1 VRTLLVRY
9 GLAVTSIVLIA
20 FLLPLGFMAQ
30 SLTEERAISAGRQDA
45 QQVSLFVDDPTRLLA
60 TLADVNSGDRR
71 TTVFTATGQ
80 VLGASAAITPSVQLA
95 RTGRAFTANTSGGAE
110 VLVPIAGSGGT
121 TVVRTFVPDSQLR
134 AGVYRAWAILLAVGL
149 ALLVVTALAGYR
161 IASGLS
167 RSVSDLADVAHRLG
181 AGELTARVEPSGPSE
196 VRSVGNVLNELGEQ
210 VANLLADERELIAD
224 LSHRLRTPITALRL
238 DTDGLTEPEERER
251 MDAHVADLVTAVDTV
266 IEAARSHRRR
276 APVRCD
282 AAQVVRDRAKFWSVL
297 AASQDRPFT
306 VVVCDATAL
315 VAASSSGLGAGL
327 DVILDNVFKHTD
339 AGTPFSLSVFA
350 DKHSVKVTVADAG
363 PGMRDER
370 LAGRGRSGT
379 GSTGIGMD
387 VARRTAENVGGSI
400 ELGTGLNGRG
410 LSVTLRLPRVLAEP

>member
-1 VRTLLVRY
+1 MRY
-9 GLAVTSIVLIA
+9 GLAVTSIVLVA

-45 QQVSLFVDDPTRLLA
+45 QQVALFVDDPVRLQA

-71 TTVFTATGQ
+71 TTVFSPTDQVFGAPAPMTA
-80 VLGASAAITPSVQLA
+80 SVQLA
-95 RTGRAFTANTSGGAE
+95 RTGRAFTASATGGAE
-110 VLVPIAGSGGT
+110 VLIPVAGTSGV
-121 TVVRTFVPDSQLR
+121 TVVRTFVPDSQLQ
-134 AGVYRAWAILLAVGL
+134 AGVYRAWAILMAVGI
-149 ALLVVTALAGYR
+149 ALLLVTALAGYR

-167 RSVSDLADVAHRLG
+167 RSVSDLADVAQRLG

-196 VRSVGNVLNELGEQ
+196 VRSVGNVLNELGDQ
-210 VANLLADERELIAD
+210 VENLLADERELLAD

-238 DTDGLTEPEERER
+238 DTDSLAEPEERER

-282 AAQVVRDRAKFWSVL
+282 AAQVVRDRARFWSVL

-306 VVVCDATAL
+306 LEVAGTTAL
-315 VAASSSGLGAGL
+315 VAASASGLGAGL

-339 AGTPFSLSVFA
+339 AGTRFSLSVLA
-350 DKHSVKVTVADAG
+350 DKESVKVRVADAG
-363 PGMRDER
+363 PGMPDEQ
-370 LAGRGRSGT
+370 LAGRGRSGA

-387 VARRTAENVGGSI
+387 VARRTAERAGGSI
-400 ELGTGLNGRG
+400 ELGKGLDGRG

>member
-45 QQVSLFVDDPTRLLA
+45 QQVALFVDDPVRLLA

-71 TTVFTATGQ
+71 TTVFTPSDQ
-80 VLGASAAITPSVQLA
+80 VLGAAAAMSESVQLA
-95 RTGRAFTANTSGGAE
+95 RTGRAFTASTTGGAE
-110 VLVPIAGSGGT
+110 VLIPVAGAGGV

-134 AGVYRAWAILLAVGL
+134 AGVGRAWAILMAVGL

-196 VRSVGNVLNELGEQ
+196 VRSVGNVLNELGDQ
-210 VANLLADERELIAD
+210 VENLLADERELIAD

-276 APVRCD
+276 APVRSD

-297 AASQDRPFT
+297 AASQDRPFR
-306 VVVCDATAL
+306 VEVCDATAL
-315 VAASSSGLGAGL
+315 VAASASGLGAGL
-327 DVILDNVFKHTD
+327 DVILDNVFKHTE
-339 AGTPFSLSVFA
+339 AGTPFSLSVSA
-350 DKHSVKVTVADAG
+350 NKQSVKVTVADAG
-363 PGMRDER
+363 PGMPDEK

-387 VARRTAENVGGSI
+387 VARRTAERAGGSI

>member
-1 VRTLLVRY
+1 MRTLLVRY

-45 QQVSLFVDDPTRLLA
+45 QQAALFVDDPARLLA
-60 TLADVNSGDRR
+60 TLTDINSGDRR
-71 TTVFTATGQ
+71 TTVFTPTGE
-80 VLGASAAITPSVQLA
+80 VLGAPANPSSSVQLA
-95 RTGRAFTANTSGGAE
+95 RTGRAFTASTAGGAE
-110 VLVPIAGSGGT
+110 VLVPIAGAEGV

-134 AGVYRAWAILLAVGL
+134 AGVYRAWAILLAVGV
-149 ALLVVTALAGYR
+149 ALLLVTALAGYR

-210 VANLLADERELIAD
+210 VENLLADERELIAD

-238 DTDGLTEPEERER
+238 DADGLTEPEERER

-306 VVVCDATAL
+306 VEVCDTTAL

-327 DVILDNVFKHTD
+327 DVILDNVFKHTE
-339 AGTPFSLSVFA
+339 AGTPFSLSVLA
-350 DKHSVKVTVADAG
+350 DRQSVKVTVADAG
-363 PGMRDER
+363 PGMPDEK

-400 ELGTGLNGRG
+400 ELGRGLNGRG

>member
-45 QQVSLFVDDPTRLLA
+45 QQVALFVDDPVRLLA

-71 TTVFTATGQ
+71 TTVFTPSDQ
-80 VLGASAAITPSVQLA
+80 VLGAAAAMSESVQLA
-95 RTGRAFTANTSGGAE
+95 RTGRAFTASTTGGAE
-110 VLVPIAGSGGT
+110 VLIPVAGAGGV

-134 AGVYRAWAILLAVGL
+134 AGVGRAWAILMAVGL

-196 VRSVGNVLNELGEQ
+196 VRSVGNVLNELGDQ
-210 VANLLADERELIAD
+210 VENLLADERELIAD

-276 APVRCD
+276 APVRSD
-282 AAQVVRDRAKFWSVL
+282 AAQVVGDRAKFWSVL
-297 AASQDRPFT
+297 AASQDRPFR
-306 VVVCDATAL
+306 VEVCDATAL
-315 VAASSSGLGAGL
+315 VAASASGLGAGL
-327 DVILDNVFKHTD
+327 DVILDNVFKHTE
-339 AGTPFSLSVFA
+339 AGTPFSLSVSA
-350 DKHSVKVTVADAG
+350 NKQSVKVTVADAG
-363 PGMRDER
+363 PGMPDEK

-387 VARRTAENVGGSI
+387 VARRTAERAGGSI

>member
-1 VRTLLVRY
+1 MRY

-45 QQVSLFVDDPTRLLA
+45 EQVSLFVDDSTRLPA
-60 TLADVNSGDRR
+60 TLADVNSGDRS
-71 TTVFTATGQ
+71 TTVFLPNGQ
-80 VLGASAAITPSVQLA
+80 VLGDPAAMSPSVQLA
-95 RTGRAFTANTSGGAE
+95 RTGRAFTATTTGGEE

-121 TVVRTFVPDSQLR
+121 TVVRTFVPDSLLH
-134 AGVYRAWAILLAVGL
+134 AGVYKAWAVLGAVGL
-149 ALLVVTALAGYR
+149 ALLLVTALAGYR

-167 RSVSDLADVAHRLG
+167 RSVSDLADVAQRLG
-181 AGELTARVEPSGPSE
+181 AGELTARGEPSGPSE
-196 VRSVGNVLNELGEQ
+196 VRSVGNTLNDLGEQ
-210 VANLLADERELIAD
+210 VEDLRADERELIAD

-238 DTDGLTEPEERER
+238 DADGLADTEERER

-276 APVRCD
+276 ARVRSD

-297 AASQDRPFT
+297 AESQDRPFT
-306 VVVCDATAL
+306 LEVCDSTAL
-315 VAASSSGLGAGL
+315 VAAGATELGAGL

-339 AGTPFSLSVFA
+339 AGTPLSLSVTA
-350 DKHSVKVTVADAG
+350 DKQSVKVTVADAG
-363 PGMRDER
+363 PGMSDER
-370 LAGRGRSGT
+370 LARRGRAGT
-379 GSTGIGMD
+379 GATGIGMD
-387 VARRTAENVGGSI
+387 VARRTAEHAGGSL
-400 ELGTGLNGRG
+400 ELGTGLKGRG